1 MPARAERTDAT
12 QRRETAAPSFQ
23 RRRDVQLSVGEI
35 HRLIAEARR
44 LRSEYVHTSI
54 RQLLSRV
61 TRRDPET
68 DRVTLERKTMIGIL
82 SQWKPAL
89 TIMALLSSA
98 VIAGAQETTNTEG
111 TRPAQGTSMECA
123 DRHVQLLTLI
133 EYLGEA
139 PDFAGDKLFK
149 TLVASMRARDVCAEG
164 QETKALSLYDRA
176 VLDLVFPVGSLR

>member
-1 MPARAERTDAT
+1 MLARAERVDAT
-12 QRRETAAPSFQ
+12 QRRHQ
-23 RRRDVQLSVGEI
+23 NRRDVRLSVGEI

-61 TRRDPET
+61 TRRWSRNQPGCH
-68 DRVTLERKTMIGIL
+68 VERKTMIGIL

-89 TIMALLSSA
+89 TTMVLLSSV
-98 VIAGAQETTNTEG
+98 VIAGAQETTNAEETK
-111 TRPAQGTSMECA
+111 PAQGASMECA

-149 TLVASMRARDVCAEG
+149 TLVASIQARDVCAEG